1 MEIKDAPQIN
11 NSENGELVLILNWV
25 DLISKWKTTTT
36 TTTTT
41 TTELNGSND
50 LFTERIRIGENDS
63 SL

>member
-36 TTTTT
+36 TTTKTP
-41 TTELNGSND
+41 ELNGSND

>member
-36 TTTTT
+36 TTKTP
-41 TTELNGSND
+41 ELNGSND